1 MGADEEKNDKA
12 MTVDEI
18 RKLTPFTNLGEEEKK
33 EHTPAEMMVIGVG
46 GGGGNAVKYMYNKG
60 SIDCVRYVACNT
72 DSQALEKSGIPIR
85 LLLGPTVTNGGGAGN
100 KPDVARAAAEESI
113 DDITSMLQADPKPNM
128 VFITAGMGGGT
139 GTGATPVIARVAKE
153 LGILTVGIVTLP
165 FLFEGLPKIK
175 KALSHIE
182 EMRKHVDA
190 LLVIN
195 NERLREIY
203 PSLTFMNAFSK
214 ADDILATAAGS
225 IIEIIVRDGYINC
238 DFKDVRTTLLDG
250 GTAIISTGYG
260 EGEGRVTAAIEDAI
274 RSPLLKNADIYS
286 SKNLLMVI
294 YLSPDEDKQMTLA
307 ETDELTA
314 FTSKFVNAPDVIT
327 GIYFDDTLGDKM
339 KITILASGFEATD
352 TIAIPAP
359 SVTKGSGK
367 AVPSKPAE
375 VDSSAI
381 EQVYGQDAVRDME
394 RKRLQ
399 IVLLTR
405 EQMDNDTLLEI
416 FDNEPTYN
424 RSADFKQRL
433 AVAGTVKNTEQAAG
447 EQNNK
452 TISFGE

>member
-1 MGADEEKNDKA
+1 
-12 MTVDEI
+12 MTIDDI
-18 RKLTPFTNLGEEEKK
+18 KKLTPFTNLGEEQKQEK
-33 EHTPAEMMVIGVG
+33 TSAEMMVIGVG

-60 SIDCVRYVACNT
+60 SVDCVRYVACNT

-85 LLLGPTVTNGGGAGN
+85 LLLGPTVTKGGGAGN

-113 DDITSMLQADPKPNM
+113 DDITSLLQTSPCPNM

-139 GTGATPVIARVAKE
+139 GTGAAPVIARIAKE

-203 PSLTFMNAFSK
+203 PNLTFMNAFSK

-225 IIEIIVRDGYINC
+225 IIEIIVRDGYMNC
-238 DFKDVRTTLLDG
+238 DFRDVRSTLLDG

-286 SKNLLMVI
+286 SRNLLMVI

-314 FTSKFVNAPDVIT
+314 FTSKFINAPDVIT
-327 GIYFDDTLGDKM
+327 GIYFDDTLEDKM
-339 KITILASGFEATD
+339 KITILAAGFEATD
-352 TIAIPAP
+352 TIATPGP
-359 SVTKGSGK
+359 LLKNPGK
-367 AVPSKPAE
+367 SDQSKPAE

-399 IVLLTR
+399 IALLTR
-405 EQMDNDTLLEI
+405 EQMENDASLEI

-433 AVAGTVKNTEQAAG
+433 AVAGTVRNTEQATG

-452 TISFGE
+452 TINFSD